1 MIDNNLIHNVIHTTL
16 LTVKYSKEAYA
27 RLKKE
32 SETSTSGTIRK
43 RCRVLMA
50 KMCEPNLGSE
60 RIAALTGCSRN
71 FVDSLI
77 HCYNNKGIDS
87 VLEIAPISGRPAA
100 G

>member
-1 MIDNNLIHNVIHTTL
+1 
-16 LTVKYSKEAYA
+16 
-27 RLKKE
+27 
-32 SETSTSGTIRK
+32 
-43 RCRVLMA
+43 MA